1 VELHERI
8 RDFCDGNGLI
18 TDFDSLL
25 KRYPEHRAVQSALFS
40 E

>member
-1 VELHERI
+1 
-8 RDFCDGNGLI
+8 LI

-25 KRYPEHRAVQSALFS
+25 ERYPEHRAVQSALFS

>member
-1 VELHERI
+1 
-8 RDFCDGNGLI
+8 LI